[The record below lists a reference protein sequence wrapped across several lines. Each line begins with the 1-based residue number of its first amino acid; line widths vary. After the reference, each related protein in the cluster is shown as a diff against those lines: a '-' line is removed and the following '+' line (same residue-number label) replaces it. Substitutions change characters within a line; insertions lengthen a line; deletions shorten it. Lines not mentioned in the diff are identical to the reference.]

1 MYQKLYNLEQR
12 VKINVWN
19 VIGVSQLKVDKK
31 SLFLGIS
38 LGAIFTVVI
47 FLSFGDVNTDF
58 SFQIGDNIRGDL
70 KKDINISIEK
80 TIENGIEKVTVI
92 VNARGDVLKE
102 DVEKELNRVFKENN
116 INKDDSN
123 INIDI
128 NINS

>member
-1 MYQKLYNLEQR
+1 MYQKLYHLEQR

-19 VIGVSQLKVDKK
+19 VIGVSELGFDKK
-31 SLFLGIS
+31 SLLLGIS
-38 LGAIFTVVI
+38 LGAIFTVVT

-58 SFQIGDNIRGDL
+58 SFQIGNNICGDL
-70 KKDINISIEK
+70 KKDIKISIEK

-92 VNARGDVLKE
+92 VNARGEVLKE

>member
-1 MYQKLYNLEQR
+1 L
-12 VKINVWN
+12 KI
-19 VIGVSQLKVDKK
+19 DKK

-38 LGAIFTVVI
+38 LGLISTVVI
-47 FLSFGDVNTDF
+47 FLSFGDVSTDF

-92 VNARGDVLKE
+92 VNARGDALEE

>member
-1 MYQKLYNLEQR
+1 M
-12 VKINVWN
+12 KI
-19 VIGVSQLKVDKK
+19 DKK

-38 LGAIFTVVI
+38 LGAISTVVI

-58 SFQIGDNIRGDL
+58 SFQVGDNIRGDS

-80 TIENGIEKVTVI
+80 TIENGIEKITVI
-92 VNARGDVLKE
+92 VNASGDVLKK
-102 DVEKELNRVFKENN
+102 DVEKELNIVFKENN
-116 INKDDSN
+116 INKNDSN